1 MTFVSQEHRQQTF
14 SILIVSLVLPAC
26 FNRQITPC
34 HPLPFGWRAAGLFG
48 MLGLL
53 SGAVIVPIGAA
64 AERLPS
70 IQSRETRLAL
80 LSLFDQVGAGLGPPS
95 DSTRSRPNR
104 RGPDVGYIADDPIC
118 ISCVMTVLGPPALPP
133 AEPRKPAVP
142 RLSTLSIPPVTPAPK
157 PASKPVKSQPPVSK
171 PPAHKPPE
179 RKPSIVA
186 SRSEIPPVVPKPE
199 PLPGDPPLFS
209 GQAPVQTPGPLPLL
223 GLGAAFGF
231 SRRLRR
237 RLKCVRR
244 QGLR

>member
-1 MTFVSQEHRQQTF
+1 
-14 SILIVSLVLPAC
+14 
-26 FNRQITPC
+26 
-34 HPLPFGWRAAGLFG
+34 

-70 IQSRETRLAL
+70 IQSRETRLVL
-80 LSLFDQVGAGLGPPS
+80 LSLFDQVGAGLGPPN

-157 PASKPVKSQPPVSK
+157 PASKPVKSQPPVAK

-186 SRSEIPPVVPKPE
+186 SRSEIPPVA
-199 PLPGDPPLFS
+199 

-237 RLKCVRR
+237 RLKCVRP